1 MVDCRA
7 QTFTL
12 EAAITTLLI
21 VLVMLYISQAIPLTP
36 LTSSAANVMVENTLE
51 MYAGDVLNTLTYE
64 PICSDISA
72 ENLSILKKALL
83 SWNGAVIDGGASSSE
98 YDTSFENISNALPL
112 KYVLINAFEKKGLAY
127 NIDIY
132 YKDAIMR
139 KLRFIYNGQPSNNA
153 IIATQVIPIYDT
165 DYENGIKKY
174 IPDIDSSNLYNVLY
188 VRLTVWRM

>member
-64 PICSDISA
+64 PIRLDISA

-83 SWNGAVIDGGASSSE
+83 SWNGVVIDGGAGSSE
-98 YDTSFENISNALPL
+98 YDTSFENASNATPL

-132 YKDAIMR
+132 YRDTIMR
-139 KLRFIYNGQPSNNA
+139 KLEFIYNGQPSNNA
-153 IIATQVIPIYDT
+153 VIATQIIPIYDT

-174 IPDIDSSNLYNVLY
+174 IPDIDGSNLYNVLY